1 MRKLGVSVAT
11 IFVLLIV
18 AVLAGPGFVDWNRY
32 KEEIT
37 NQAVALTGRKLTIE
51 GDLSLQILPR
61 PSFSAKGVAFENALG
76 GSQPSMVR
84 LEELGVAI
92 AIFPLLSGSLQVEE
106 VMLRKPVVYIEKLPN
121 GQGNWELSPRSA
133 PEKKITDPSTDNV
146 LGVEPP
152 LGSDNSRSF
161 LEDISLERFEVV
173 EGTLVYL
180 DTASGTREVFEDV
193 NAEIVAGSLK
203 GPFAMAGDLLLR
215 GQRTEIEIDLGQF
228 AQEGAT
234 AINAGIRLPD
244 SQAKLKFTG
253 FVSRHVNDLSYK
265 GKFQG
270 DGEDLGALLAE
281 LMQTNITTKAN
292 GDFEFTA
299 ALQGDQSELKVEDI
313 VFRVGSQKI
322 TGGISGTLTGTPSLE
337 LVLASP
343 RVNLDD
349 ILSFDESIAPAA
361 KEVTRKTG
369 QGSGTNKETSSSQ
382 VPEKRSWPVL
392 PSDMR
397 VSAQLVVNDVIFKKQ
412 LMREFVIQSK
422 VEKGILHIDRF
433 SAFLPNGGQLSL
445 VGSYSDQNLSG
456 QINARTEDLRGVLNW
471 LEVETPTVPNDR
483 LRRLEG
489 KVKFSATPQALTLNP
504 VSLTLDVTHFDG
516 AATIA
521 LRDRVGVG
529 ARFVVDRIDLDA
541 YQTQD
546 LSGQTQSP
554 VADPAITAGEENP
567 QPTEIQKN
575 KPGKS
580 KPLKILDSFDAN
592 VDISVTEAKYNGL
605 VFKGVN
611 LDATLQQGNLE
622 IRNGSLDDLLGS
634 SVSFSGD
641 FSGIT
646 SELQADATVIASVK
660 DLPALLAATGVAAG
674 QDIPDLGPLEVSGSI
689 KGTLE
694 DVTLDILGS
703 ALGGGYQLQ
712 GRLDPGNSNIYEGLL
727 ALDHPD
733 TAQLIRRLDP
743 GAAVNHNWGRM
754 KARALVKLGQSR
766 LELSEL
772 DGTVAETKIQGTV
785 LADLGDQ
792 KTKIKVNL
800 LTGLLDLDRLLPQ
813 KTQGGASGN
822 ASGGGS
828 PASAGLNRRWSQSAI
843 DVTLLSSADVELS
856 LIADGLLQDGLRLD
870 QVQLKATLENS
881 VLNIS
886 EFTSQVYGGALS
898 LTGVIERQGQDNA
911 LAAQLEIDGQNIESN
926 DLFRSTADFKRIS
939 GPLSFKASLV
949 SFGASEADLVQ
960 SLAGSGSL
968 EGLLKARVKDQE
980 VLGGALLGALGSKV
994 PEISGVG
1001 DATSTLLQSFAG
1013 QPANLSGTYTIGN
1026 GVVVTRDLRLD
1037 GNNASVFSAAQV
1049 DLPAWLIDSQSDL
1062 FRTGDDPTKPFMT
1075 VLLTGPLDNPN
1086 PRVKG
1091 LFLQSKSGN
1100 NILQQ
1105 LLGGES
1111 SQTEEPTAEPT
1122 GGGAEEPA
1130 PENTDKKET
1139 KKKKTR
1145 ELIKGI
1151 LNDLGG

>member
-1 MRKLGVSVAT
+1 MRKLAVSVAI
-11 IFVLLIV
+11 IFMLLIV

-37 NQAVALTGRKLTIE
+37 SQAVALTGRKLTIE

-61 PSFSAKGVAFENALG
+61 PSFSAKGVAFENASG
-76 GSQPSMVR
+76 GSQASMVR
-84 LEELGVAI
+84 LEELGVTI

-106 VMLRKPVVYIEKLPN
+106 VILRKPVVYIEKLSN
-121 GQGNWELSPRSA
+121 GQGNWELSPQATVENRT
-133 PEKKITDPSTDNV
+133 PEVSVDND
-146 LGVEPP
+146 LGTERQS
-152 LGSDNSRSF
+152 GQSNTRSF
-161 LEDISLERFEVV
+161 FGDISLERFEVV

-180 DTASGTREVFEDV
+180 DTASGNREVFEDI

-203 GPFAMAGDLLLR
+203 GPFALAGDLLLR

-253 FVSRHVNDLSYK
+253 FISRHVNDLSYK

-281 LMQTNITTKAN
+281 LVQTNITTQAN

-299 ALQGDQSELKVEDI
+299 TLQGDQSELKVDDI

-349 ILSFDESIAPAA
+349 ILSFEETTAQAA
-361 KEVTRKTG
+361 KKGTQKTAEV
-369 QGSGTNKETSSSQ
+369 SGAEKSALSPESQ
-382 VPEKRSWPVL
+382 EKSSWPKL
-392 PSDMR
+392 PLDMR
-397 VSAQLVVNDVIFKKQ
+397 VSAQLVVNDVIFNKQ

-422 VEKGILHIDRF
+422 LEDGMLHIDRF
-433 SAFLPNGGQLSL
+433 SAHLPSGGQLSL
-445 VGSYSDQNLSG
+445 VGQYGNQNLSG
-456 QINARTEDLRGVLNW
+456 QIIARTEDLRGVLSW

-521 LRDRVGVG
+521 LRDRIGIG
-529 ARFVVDRIDLDA
+529 ARFVVDRVDLDA
-541 YQTQD
+541 YQTQV
-546 LSGQTQSP
+546 LVEQAQAP
-554 VADPAITAGEENP
+554 VADPSAATEEADPKAMESQRN
-567 QPTEIQKN
+567 QAE
-575 KPGKS
+575 KS
-580 KPLKILDSFDAN
+580 PSLKILDTFDAN
-592 VDISVTEAKYNGL
+592 VDITVAEAKYKGL

-611 LDATLQQGNLE
+611 LDGTLQQGNLE

-634 SVSFSGD
+634 SFSFSGD

-646 SELQADATVIASVK
+646 SEPQADATVIASVR
-660 DLPALLAATGVAAG
+660 DLPALLVATGVSAG
-674 QDIPDLGPLEVSGSI
+674 QGIPDLGALEVSGSL
-689 KGTLE
+689 KGTRE
-694 DVTLDILGS
+694 EIMLDLLGN
-703 ALGGGYQLQ
+703 AVGGGYQLQ
-712 GRLDPGNSNIYEGLL
+712 GRLAPGSSNIYEGLL
-727 ALDHPD
+727 ILDHPD
-733 TAQLIRRLDP
+733 TARLVRRLDP

-754 KARALVKLGQSR
+754 KARALVKLGQDR
-766 LELSEL
+766 LELNEL
-772 DGTVAETKIQGTV
+772 DGTVAETKIQGAV
-785 LADLGDQ
+785 QADLGAG
-792 KTKIKVNL
+792 KTKITANL
-800 LTGLLDLDRLLPQ
+800 LTGVLDLNRLLPG

-828 PASAGLNRRWSQSAI
+828 PTSAGLNRRWSQSAI
-843 DVTLLSSADVELS
+843 DVSLLSSVDAELS
-856 LIADGLLQDGLRLD
+856 LIADGIIQDGLRFD
-870 QVQLKATLENS
+870 QVQLKANLADS
-881 VLNIS
+881 ILNIS
-886 EFTSQVYGGALS
+886 EFASQVYGGTLS
-898 LTGVIERQGQDNA
+898 LTGVVERQGQDNA
-911 LAAQLEIDGQNIESN
+911 LAAQLEVDGQNIESA
-926 DLFRSTADFKRIS
+926 DLFRSAADFKRIS

-968 EGLLKARVKDQE
+968 EGLLKAKVKDKE
-980 VLGGALLGALGSKV
+980 ILGGALLGALSGKV

-1001 DATSTLLQSFAG
+1001 DAASTLLQSFAG
-1013 QPANLSGTYTIGN
+1013 QPAKLTGTYTIGN

-1037 GNNASVFSAAQV
+1037 GKNASVFSAAQV

-1062 FRTGDDPTKPFMT
+1062 FRAGDDPTKPFMT
-1075 VLLTGPLDNPN
+1075 VLLTGPLDSPN

-1091 LFLQSKSGN
+1091 LFLQSKSGGN
-1100 NILQQ
+1100 VLQQ
-1105 LLGGES
+1105 LLGGGN
-1111 SQTEEPTAEPT
+1111 SQSEEPVAAET
-1122 GGGAEEPA
+1122 EEPA